1 MSKIYI
7 IKQCIHNIWDNH
19 KTLAN
24 ILIMF
29 GLWLATGIL
38 LHWHNPDN
46 FIPDWI
52 NSAAAIGT
60 VGAVITSLYLANK
73 KISRKEYINV
83 AGVTLTVHSD
93 HNYIRFESHI
103 LNNMNFEIT
112 VRSIRIQVD
121 QYILFLTESEADFFS
136 DSSITTRVIPANK
149 ILHLPANELFWL
161 NDNYEPIYYYLPDSL
176 ISYLINN
183 KKSKIK
189 LYIDSDVYFYE
200 IESKSFTRTVE
211 SLGNLGSYTKIK
223 FEF

>member
-1 MSKIYI
+1 MSKFYLIRR
-7 IKQCIHNIWDNH
+7 CIHNVWDNH
-19 KTLAN
+19 KILASV
-24 ILIMF
+24 IIMF
-29 GLWLATGIL
+29 GIWIATGIL
-38 LHWHNPDN
+38 LHWHNPSN
-46 FIPDWI
+46 FISDWI

-73 KISRKEYINV
+73 KTSRKEYINV
-83 AGVTLTVHSD
+83 AGVTLTAYSD
-93 HNYIRFESHI
+93 YNYISFESHI

-121 QYILFLTESEADFFS
+121 QHILFLTEAEADIFS
-136 DSSITTRVIPANK
+136 DSSTATRVIPANK
-149 ILHLPANELFWL
+149 ILHLPANELFWID
-161 NDNYEPIYYYLPDSL
+161 NNYEPIYYYLPDSL

-189 LYIDSDVYFYE
+189 LYIDSDVYSYE

-211 SLGNLGSYTKIK
+211 SLGDLESHTKIK